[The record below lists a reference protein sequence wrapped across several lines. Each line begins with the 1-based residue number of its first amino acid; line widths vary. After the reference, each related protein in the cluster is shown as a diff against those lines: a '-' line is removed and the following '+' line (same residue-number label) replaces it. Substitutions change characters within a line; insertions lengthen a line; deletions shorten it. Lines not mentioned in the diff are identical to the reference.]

1 MCCDNSS
8 MNYLI
13 NKMKMLK
20 YQNETNIKIINE
32 INNKNNKVF
41 TQNGKF
47 LKYVRPNQ
55 NE

>member
-8 MNYLI
+8 MNYMI

-20 YQNETNIKIINE
+20 YQSETNIKINI
-32 INNKNNKVF
+32 NKNTKVF

-47 LKYVRPNQ
+47 LKYVRPNK